1 MPEVSLTENR
11 ARGRP
16 DEPQRYEIR
25 LEGHLHPRW
34 SARMDGMSID
44 HQDDGSTVLRGVLP
58 DQPALHGLLGRIRDL
73 GLPIISVQRIAGT
86 LEDHG

>member
-1 MPEVSLTENR
+1 
-11 ARGRP
+11 
-16 DEPQRYEIR
+16 
-25 LEGHLHPRW
+25 
-34 SARMDGMSID
+34 MSID